1 VTKTKEAEVVVVEVV
16 EAVVVKI
23 LISEMKKMTL
33 MNLRLLFVVGEEISL
48 LTILVA
54 VIVVAQ
60 EGDIVHLSK
69 IMMRILF
76 TKESHMEVIS
86 TIKKLKKKI
95 NLKVTSKNQTF
106 KSRIQDLNAYLITS
120 TNKTDLA
127 A

>member
-48 LTILVA
+48 QTILVA

>member
-1 VTKTKEAEVVVVEVV
+1 MVVVEVV

-33 MNLRLLFVVGEEISL
+33 MNLRLLLVVGEEISL